1 MDLGGLPVPPRPS
14 LQVVVGGRRQTVH
27 AAQRVVLGR
36 GPLADVDISHPAVS
50 RQHAILEPSPEGWTL
65 TDCSRNGTF
74 VDGRRVTQLAV
85 AGATT
90 VHLGQ
95 PPDSVVVEV
104 VVEFV
109 AAGADAAAVQ
119 ARLSSQGRL
128 SSVHQVRSDRM
139 SIGRLPD
146 NDVVLDDLLV
156 SRRHA
161 ALRRTPAGWEVV
173 DLTSGNGTFVNGQRV
188 STAPIGADDVIGIG
202 RALLHVR
209 DDVLETF
216 LDAGDNSFEAR
227 DIGSPRARATR
238 YCTPSASRSPD
249 GRCSPSSDRAAR
261 RGLLSGRGGSA
272 WTRPTVRRC
281 VLRAPGRSR
290 TSSGELDR
298 RRRPGSRA
306 RSFGRRLCP
315 RRRPDHRLR
324 AVA

>member
-27 AAQRVVLGR
+27 AGQRVVLGR

-227 DIGSPRARATR
+227 DIGVTTSKGDP
-238 YCTPSASRSPD
+238 
-249 GRCSPSSDRAAR
+249 
-261 RGLLSGRGGSA
+261 LLH
-272 WTRPTVRRC
+272 TVSFA
-281 VLRAPGRSR
+281 LPGR
-290 TSSGELDR
+290 TVLAVIGPSG
-298 RRRPGSRA
+298 A
-306 RSFGRRLCP
+306 
-315 RRRPDHRLR
+315 
-324 AVA
+324 